1 MSYSWM
7 SHVILVDKSHSTEE
21 YVIAH
26 SRNCLVILMNELCIA
41 HGEKGHGLPCKQNV
55 YVCICI
61 YIHLQCMH
69 AYTCIYVQYVYGYIY
84 VCIYIRRSLLIIATP
99 YQVKMSF
106 EKEPDCYGY
115 MNIYLCIYIH
125 TYMYPYMSISQNIG
139 LIYRALLQKRP
150 TIESKDI
157 LTWYGVA
164 MISRLL
170 CIYTHT
176 YMYPYMYGTYIHV
189 YAYIYV
195 TEHIYTYT
203 YIYISFAG

>member
-1 MSYSWM
+1 
-7 SHVILVDKSHSTEE
+7 
-21 YVIAH
+21 
-26 SRNCLVILMNELCIA
+26 MN
-41 HGEKGHGLPCKQNV
+41 
-55 YVCICI
+55 
-61 YIHLQCMH
+61 
-69 AYTCIYVQYVYGYIY
+69 
-84 VCIYIRRSLLIIATP
+84 LLIIATP

-170 CIYTHT
+170 RIYIHT
-176 YMYPYMYGTYIHV
+176 YMYPYTYCTYIHV
-189 YAYIYV
+189 YACIHCKWIYI
-195 TEHIYTYT
+195 HIHTYT
-203 YIYISFAG
+203 FCLQGSPCPFSPCAIHNSFISMTKQFRECAMTYSSVECDLSTSITWLIHEYDMAHSYV